1 LVQDQAAETFDLP
14 FDWLAQPNYS
24 TIAARDRFC
33 EVQKVY
39 EALFRPKEVGRLSD
53 SVFSKYGVG
62 QQDVIP
68 EAIREQ
74 ALGELFD
81 RAARHMVG
89 IPYETSVTEDQLRKA
104 LETKSE
110 DQK

>member
-1 LVQDQAAETFDLP
+1 M
-14 FDWLAQPNYS
+14 
-24 TIAARDRFC
+24 
-33 EVQKVY
+33 K
-39 EALFRPKEVGRLSD
+39 LFFRSKEVGRLSE

-62 QQDVIP
+62 QQEAIP
-68 EAIREQ
+68 DAIREQ

-81 RAARHMVG
+81 RAARHVVG

-104 LETKSE
+104 LESTGE